1 MCPKGQTDSGQ
12 EYGRPR
18 QTHHCEG
25 TRRAADMGIR
35 YRKPSRG
42 LVQFAGSEAPYRHR
56 AAFAFGGHLDMAHK
70 TVETKESQL
79 DSRRT
84 CRWSGMTAWGGAGE

>member
-25 TRRAADMGIR
+25 TRRAADMGLWYVYQSMAWQPPGMDSLPAI
-35 YRKPSRG
+35 G
-42 LVQFAGSEAPYRHR
+42 LLSLPQDTG
-56 AAFAFGGHLDMAHK
+56 L
-70 TVETKESQL
+70 Q
-79 DSRRT
+79 
-84 CRWSGMTAWGGAGE
+84 